1 MLFARQSQPYSP
13 TTHQGEFMIKVLEMA
28 GDVEEIELSFHG
40 EESSYF
46 EPTAARCS
54 SSSTCTCCCTG

>member
-1 MLFARQSQPYSP
+1 MSD
-13 TTHQGEFMIKVLEMA
+13 ILEMA
-28 GDVEEIELSFHG
+28 ESVEAVELSFHG

-54 SSSTCTCCCTG
+54 SSSTCTCCCSG

>member
-1 MLFARQSQPYSP
+1 MTNVFESLDEV
-13 TTHQGEFMIKVLEMA
+13 GE
-28 GDVEEIELSFHG
+28 VELTFHG

>member
-1 MLFARQSQPYSP
+1 MNK
-13 TTHQGEFMIKVLEMA
+13 ILEMA
-28 GDVEEIELSFHG
+28 DDVEAVEMSFHG